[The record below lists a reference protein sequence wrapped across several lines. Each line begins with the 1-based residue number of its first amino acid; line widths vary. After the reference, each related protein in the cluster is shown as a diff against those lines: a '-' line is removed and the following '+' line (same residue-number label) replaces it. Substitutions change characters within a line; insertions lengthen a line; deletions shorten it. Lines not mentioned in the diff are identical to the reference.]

1 MRDEQGVK
9 VRVEVKP
16 GARQNRL
23 DFIRSEAAGRLL
35 GLSVAA
41 PPREGAA
48 NEAVRALLARL
59 LDLPPSRLRL
69 QAGAR
74 SRHKLFFV
82 EGPPAL
88 LEARLAALVP
98 SPSPD
103 TREKTRAQTM
113 DEVR

>member
-23 DFIRSEAAGRLL
+23 DFIRSEA
-35 GLSVAA
+35 

-48 NEAVRALLARL
+48 NEAARALLARL